1 MIITD
6 KDRGDQY
13 IRPSYMFD
21 EEKIKAEYGSVDNW
35 YYRNARWVAS
45 FYNQNTSS
53 FTGNRSSNSSSPNT
67 FSDRWANSPVAQIM
81 ENYRYL
87 FGEQENFNFAY
98 LMQDE
103 HGGQVPAPFIK
114 GKKLQNLILF
124 MQGNIRKLL
133 AASKLS
139 VESLNP
145 SRVSK
150 KMEELALLELKRD
163 FKDMFDQIERDFG
176 IGFRP
181 EGMQQGD
188 MDEIIDMHSRTPV
201 DKMEGYGLDI
211 LNDISNKNN
220 LREKMIKAYTDA
232 VIGRYCGILNTERGG
247 RVHIQVIPP
256 YNMIIDQSKD
266 DDYNMEA
273 EFVGY
278 IEYLSPEEIRQKW
291 VLDQD
296 ERNKI
301 TQIANEFDR
310 AGSLING
317 YNTAS
322 TSLGFEWISTNPGR
336 RHVACVTTYWLAEHE
351 YEQDGDHKLV
361 TKDDDGNKEI
371 TYLRIHR
378 STIIG
383 NCVMKNFGPDDNV
396 VYHPNLT
403 ISRCFL

>member
-201 DKMEGYGLDI
+201 EVM
-211 LNDISNKNN
+211 
-220 LREKMIKAYTDA
+220 A
-232 VIGRYCGILNTERGG
+232 
-247 RVHIQVIPP
+247 
-256 YNMIIDQSKD
+256 
-266 DDYNMEA
+266 
-273 EFVGY
+273 
-278 IEYLSPEEIRQKW
+278 
-291 VLDQD
+291 
-296 ERNKI
+296 
-301 TQIANEFDR
+301 
-310 AGSLING
+310 LI
-317 YNTAS
+317 
-322 TSLGFEWISTNPGR
+322 F
-336 RHVACVTTYWLAEHE
+336 
-351 YEQDGDHKLV
+351 
-361 TKDDDGNKEI
+361 
-371 TYLRIHR
+371 
-378 STIIG
+378 
-383 NCVMKNFGPDDNV
+383 
-396 VYHPNLT
+396 
-403 ISRCFL
+403 